1 MDQFSFNPFHLI
13 TENPA
18 LKWHCS
24 ILHLHK
30 MILVIFYHYYQCGV
44 NSIIKH
50 FVLSQLADNILS
62 WQSGYVVIGV
72 GVSTVACG
80 GVGG

>member
-1 MDQFSFNPFHLI
+1 
-13 TENPA
+13 
-18 LKWHCS
+18 
-24 ILHLHK
+24 

-44 NSIIKH
+44 NSFIKH